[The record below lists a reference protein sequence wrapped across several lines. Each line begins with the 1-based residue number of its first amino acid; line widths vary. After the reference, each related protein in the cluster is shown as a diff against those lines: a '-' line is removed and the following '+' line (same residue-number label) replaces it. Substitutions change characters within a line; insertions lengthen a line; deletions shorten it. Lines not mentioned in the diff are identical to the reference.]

1 MFPDMSAEEKEKIW
15 HQMDADNSG
24 DLTVQELAQF
34 FGFNWEGEAATEMT
48 DEQIL
53 EALQVRSDRRSRADH
68 RNLPLKPGSLP
79 DHASCVLRPR
89 RCKQS
94 SWSLR

>member
-1 MFPDMSAEEKEKIW
+1 
-15 HQMDADNSG
+15 MDADGSG
-24 DLTVQELAQF
+24 DLSVQELAQF
-34 FGFNWEGEAATEMT
+34 FGFNWEDEAATEMT

-53 EALQVRSDRRSRADH
+53 EVSGAIRQRSRADH
-68 RNLPLKPGSLP
+68 LKLPLKPGSLP